1 LINCHNRDT
10 TTIEFRSNTM
20 KCGKTILGIPKYK
33 NVQNEIKKLH
43 QQQKGLKLKY
53 TNMYNALINGDKV
66 DKKTYDSIATDVI
79 SIDKKLEYILME
91 TYDEASYNVYTELV
105 DRYNTLLD
113 KELELSKKS
122 VYDPSVSQE
131 MASIFKQKIQL
142 EIQLDEFKNTLFY
155 KEYIKDGDYNLKKET
170 QIEEPK
176 VVKKKVVKKPDVKKV
191 QVLTVDEQKVIKD
204 NIKKLLKETYKF
216 KDKTECLSKQRNKPF
231 YTSKDQILEEI
242 EKNPELKQLM
252 PKNYKNLTKEK
263 LCEYFFD

>member
-1 LINCHNRDT
+1 
-10 TTIEFRSNTM
+10 M
-20 KCGKTILGIPKYK
+20 KCGKTILGIPKYR
-33 NVQNEIKKLH
+33 NVQAVIKKLQ
-43 QQQKGLKLKY
+43 QQQKGLKIKY
-53 TNMYNALINGDKV
+53 ANMYNALINGDKV
-66 DKKTYDSIATDVI
+66 DKKAFDSLVTDVI
-79 SIDKKLEYILME
+79 AVDKKIEDVLME
-91 TYDEASYNVYTELV
+91 TYDEPSYNVYTELV
-105 DRYNTLLD
+105 DRYNTLVD

-131 MASIFKQKIQL
+131 MASIFRQKIQL
-142 EIQLDEFKNTLFY
+142 EVQLDGFKNTLFY
-155 KEYIKDGDYNLKKET
+155 KDYIKEGNYTVNKET
-170 QIEEPK
+170 QMEEPK
-176 VVKKKVVKKPDVKKV
+176 VVKKKVVKKPDVRKPDVKKV